1 MAMTPVHL
9 VDHGASLVIVGFTI
23 SLHIAGMYALS
34 PIFGM
39 MADRIGRIPTVLV
52 GQVLLAMSLLAT
64 ALGSEVEGWVI
75 VGLILLGLG
84 WSAATV
90 AGSTLL
96 TESTPREMRTRIQ
109 GFSDV
114 VMSGSGALGGALSG
128 VVLLM
133 VGYDGLSFVAMGL
146 VVAIVARIVWA
157 EWRGTQVAHS

>member
-1 MAMTPVHL
+1 
-9 VDHGASLVIVGFTI
+9 
-23 SLHIAGMYALS
+23 
-34 PIFGM
+34 
-39 MADRIGRIPTVLV
+39 
-52 GQVLLAMSLLAT
+52 
-64 ALGSEVEGWVI
+64 
-75 VGLILLGLG
+75 LG

-96 TESTPREMRTRIQ
+96 TESTPREMRTRVQ